1 MKRKLIY
8 LLIFLTLGIGIFATR
23 KPIETI
29 KDVKPINHILEEK
42 MDYTE
47 VITEKIKKINKREV
61 MQINLRYKTTLKND
75 LQNKFFKNNKIIT
88 VNAVGIYKFDLD
100 TDIIKNGDS
109 YIVLANLETDII
121 ETKATFEDDKGW
133 FAFTDL
139 KITPEEGEEIKN
151 IIHNEL
157 IEEMWN
163 DDNIKIVKERAE
175 EVIRGDSKYTID
187 IRWLK

>member
-8 LLIFLTLGIGIFATR
+8 LLIFLTLGIFATR

-139 KITPEEGEEIKN
+139 KITPEEAEEIKN

-187 IRWLK
+187 IRWLKW